1 MKKKHD
7 YKNILLLIS
16 SGIIIYLLKNKQK
29 KGEEVV
35 LASNSYL
42 LQNDGSVNKPLLE
55 YKYKTCIYS
64 NQSIKAN
71 LIKKGEPIST
81 VNLKGI
87 VPTDFIKISGIPLI
101 Y

>member
-1 MKKKHD
+1 ML
-7 YKNILLLIS
+7 KNILLIIS
-16 SGIIIYLLKNKQK
+16 GGVIIYLLKNKQK
-29 KGEEVV
+29 VGEEVV

-64 NQSIKAN
+64 DNGIKVN
-71 LIKKGEPIST
+71 LNKKGEPIST

-87 VPTDFIKISGIPLI
+87 VPTDFIKISGVPVV